1 MCLYSKYVCIDKQG
15 FDFPSHNLGK
25 GCVLI
30 LQNQSSKLH
39 VMSEQHICRAQISGT
54 TESCEDVHT
63 LALFM
68 RWHFWHD

>member
-1 MCLYSKYVCIDKQG
+1 MCIDKQG

-30 LQNQSSKLH
+30 LQNQSIRLH

-54 TESCEDVHT
+54 TESCEVCTHFGT
-63 LALFM
+63 FYALTFLA
-68 RWHFWHD
+68 